1 MQMQRYVTAYY
12 KRKLYKGRSGFARAA
27 DFVFLRL
34 FFFAAVYLVCIYS
47 FRMIW
52 LSVLL
57 AALLTAAL
65 SFGLQIYKGFN
76 LNKFM
81 NRELSRLKKECLLEN
96 IVMMGAL
103 EYRILIKV
111 MLKNLNCTGITAIKG
126 GYLAAREGKTVFAK
140 AFFIHP
146 SEKVNANEVLTAYKT
161 AKEKTATQFILL
173 TPSEFNKEAQIF
185 AKRQENI
192 ILIQSDEFLDLAVKS
207 GFEINDE
214 EANQKAYDAIRKNAV
229 TPDDIREA
237 ALSKGKA
244 KAYMLCGIFALVW
257 SYVSGF
263 RLYYPIIAIA
273 CFVLAFYIHRR
284 EQNQAQKQ

>member
-1 MQMQRYVTAYY
+1 MQMQRHVMTYY
-12 KRKLYKGRSGFARAA
+12 KKKLYKGRSGFARAA
-27 DFVFLRL
+27 DFLFLRL
-34 FFFAAVYLVCIYS
+34 FFFAATYLVCIYS

-65 SFGLQIYKGFN
+65 SFALQIYKRFK
-76 LNKFM
+76 LKKFID
-81 NRELSRLKKECLLEN
+81 RELSRLKKECLLEN

-103 EYRILIKV
+103 EYRLLMKS
-111 MLKNLNCTGITAIKG
+111 MLKNLNCTGIAAVKG
-126 GYLAAREGKTVFAK
+126 GYQAGRDGKTVFAK

-146 SEKVNANEVLTAYKT
+146 SEKVSANEVLTAYKT
-161 AKEKTATQFILL
+161 AKEKYTDGLVLL

-192 ILIQSDEFLDLAVKS
+192 TLIQSEDFLDLALKS
-207 GFEINDE
+207 GFEINDN
-214 EANQKAYDAIRKNAV
+214 EASQKAYDAICKNAV

-244 KAYMLCGIFALVW
+244 KAYMLCGIFALAW
-257 SYVSGF
+257 SYISGF
-263 RLYYPIIAIA
+263 KFYYPIIAIA
-273 CFVLAFYIHRR
+273 CFVLAFYIQRR
-284 EQNQAQKQ
+284 EQVKAQKK